1 MNAAAPAPSGRL
13 TVATVDDEDSI
24 RETLLAHLSRSP
36 RFRPG
41 IACAS
46 AEEARRCLPVEPPHL
61 LLLDMHLPGDS
72 GLDLLRWA
80 RLHLPRTKILML
92 TSEADDFYV
101 QTALRDGAD
110 GYLLKGLPPEQLEQA
125 LQEVAAGQ
133 AALSPAVT
141 RKVVTGLRAPAVAA
155 DRLAEL
161 TPTERTVLD
170 HLAAGWLNKEIAAEL
185 GVSIETIRTHLRNL
199 FAKLGVHNRTEA
211 VLELM
216 KTRPPR

>member
-1 MNAAAPAPSGRL
+1 MNAAVPAPSGRL
-13 TVATVDDEDSI
+13 TVATVDDEESI
-24 RETLLAHLSRSP
+24 LESILAVLRRSP

-41 IACAS
+41 PACAS
-46 AEEARRCLPVEPPHL
+46 AEEARRTLLTERPHL

-80 RLHLPRTKILML
+80 RAHLPQTKVLML
-92 TSEADDFYV
+92 TSEADDFYI

-125 LQEVAAGQ
+125 LREVAAGQ

-141 RKVVTGLRAPAVAA
+141 RKVLTGLRAPAAAA

-161 TPTERTVLD
+161 TPTELTVLD
-170 HLAAGWLNKEIAAEL
+170 HLAAGRLNKEIAAEL
-185 GVSIETIRTHLRNL
+185 GISIETVRTHLRNL
-199 FAKLGVHNRTEA
+199 FGKLGVHNRTEA

-216 KTRPPR
+216 KTRRAR